1 MLLVAPESTT
11 QPLVTCKAPEWKEL
25 ASPANSLATEEVD
38 GVPVVEVDAA
48 GDVLAGLPLNLN
60 FRLPPLPAWLL
71 NWLFEVLP
79 AR

>member
-25 ASPANSLATEEVD
+25 ASPADSLATEVD

-48 GDVLAGLPLNLN
+48 GDALAELPLNLN
-60 FRLPPLPAWLL
+60 FHLPPLPAWLL